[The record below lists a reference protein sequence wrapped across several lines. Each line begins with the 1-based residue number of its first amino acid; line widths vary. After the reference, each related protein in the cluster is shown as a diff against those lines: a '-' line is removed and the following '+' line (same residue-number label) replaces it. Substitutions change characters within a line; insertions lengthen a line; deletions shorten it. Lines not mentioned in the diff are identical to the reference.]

1 MPNPEYSLVEKFHL
15 RDNPFGIVPYP
26 EGLVW
31 ADHKTF
37 KKEVENVLEF
47 SIATTPSKFVA
58 CVYGDWGIG
67 KTHAM
72 QYFSDPKNLKV
83 LADRVGVQPP
93 LSLPIIFPMSDV
105 FDSIY
110 LDIIEKIGLE
120 RIKEIVKSIF
130 VEKTPLKDETA
141 PTRTLQE
148 IVQDERL
155 AKVLTKVS
163 KNGEAVERYILLSA
177 KTSDLR
183 ILGAARPIM
192 TGTDKLKILAGLFNL
207 ATYKA
212 FSRVMLWIDDA
223 ERVEVMSGKDMFEFQ
238 VFIRDLLEHVPQK
251 LNIITNFTLKPGGK
265 IEDMIRYFGEAIY
278 YRINRVIRA
287 EPLTEKDFLEYVRE
301 LLDAYREPRTEMPKY
316 FPFEESALRAVFA
329 EMQSRGAIIV
339 PRTVNNVL
347 SQILEIAFSGGRA
360 KTIKKSFIEK
370 EENRKKIFEVLLTIK
385 ET

>member
-265 IEDMIRYFGEAIY
+265 
-278 YRINRVIRA
+278 
-287 EPLTEKDFLEYVRE
+287 L
-301 LLDAYREPRTEMPKY
+301 
-316 FPFEESALRAVFA
+316 
-329 EMQSRGAIIV
+329 
-339 PRTVNNVL
+339 
-347 SQILEIAFSGGRA
+347 
-360 KTIKKSFIEK
+360 KT
-370 EENRKKIFEVLLTIK
+370 
-385 ET
+385 